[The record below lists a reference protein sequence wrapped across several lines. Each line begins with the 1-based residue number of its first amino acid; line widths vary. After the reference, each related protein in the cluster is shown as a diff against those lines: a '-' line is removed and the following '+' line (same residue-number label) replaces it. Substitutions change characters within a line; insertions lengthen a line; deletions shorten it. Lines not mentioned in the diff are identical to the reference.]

1 MSERNEENL
10 QEILMALM
18 KLAQAG
24 YDKPLDMAN
33 AFMRLGEKQGEG
45 TGLGI
50 IVIGFAATA
59 CGLDNSLRL
68 DCLLSTDTRTPKA
81 LLKRVLDNVS
91 EELTNKMAVETKEG
105 DTCTCG
111 LGLTPHG
118 THNRPH

>member
-1 MSERNEENL
+1 MSERNESNL
-10 QEILMALM
+10 QEILIALM

-91 EELTNKMAVETKEG
+91 EELTNKMAVEDREG
-105 DTCTCG
+105 CTCG
-111 LGLTPHG
+111 TARPHG